1 MNATAEPNSAHTRP
15 VTARRRYP
23 DAPLVGVAAVVF
35 NAAGDVL
42 LVQRARPP
50 RQGQWGL
57 PGGLIDL
64 GETLIDGVQREV
76 REECGIEVEMGDMVA
91 IFEPIHRDEGGEIEY
106 HYVVV
111 DYWARHI
118 QGELR
123 ASDDALNAA
132 WVTPGNLDN
141 YALLAETRHVI
152 EQARKMAVRDSS
164 EQ

>member
-1 MNATAEPNSAHTRP
+1 MNDAAKPNNAPTRP

-35 NAAGDVL
+35 DAAGEVL

-64 GETLIDGVQREV
+64 GETLVDGVRREV
-76 REECGIEVEMGDMVA
+76 REECGIEVEVGDLVA
-91 IFEPIHRDEGGEIEY
+91 LFEPIHRDEAGEIEY
-106 HYVVV
+106 HYMVV
-111 DYWARHI
+111 DYWARHV

-132 WVTPGNLDN
+132 WVTPDELDN
-141 YALLAETRHVI
+141 YALLPETRRVI
-152 EQARKMAVRDSS
+152 EQARKMAGDSS